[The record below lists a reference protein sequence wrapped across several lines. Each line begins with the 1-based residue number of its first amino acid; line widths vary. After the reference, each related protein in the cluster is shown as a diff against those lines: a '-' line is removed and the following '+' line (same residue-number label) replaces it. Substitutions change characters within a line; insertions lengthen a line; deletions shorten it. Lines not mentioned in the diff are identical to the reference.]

1 MPGDDL
7 IPNLNKSAILV
18 YSGSMEEN
26 NSLKEKMTSAPR
38 SPGAYIMK
46 DAQGKVIYVGKAND
60 LKSRIGSYFTGKDT
74 RPMAPFLM
82 ARVSDIEFI
91 TTSTEKE
98 ALILENNLIKRHRPR
113 YNVILRDDKTYYH
126 LSLDPTE
133 KFPRLQLVRKRLN
146 NAALYFGPYP
156 SGLAAKET
164 LRFVQ
169 QIFPLRTCR
178 NRDFKLRPR
187 PCLEYQI
194 GKCPAPCKG
203 LIDEEAYRKLAQS
216 AVSFLQGR
224 RRELISGIKTQM
236 EEAAEKLN
244 FEEAA
249 RLRDRVAALEHAL
262 EKQNVDW
269 GGTKDQDVLGV
280 YAHDDNYQLC
290 VLFVRGGK
298 LLGSKS
304 FAPVK
309 MKMDQAELISSC
321 LTQYYDGGANI
332 PDEIII
338 PCHLP
343 DEEVIAEW
351 LTDKKDHGYE
361 SQGKQWD
368 IIPSAERDCSTNKFQ
383 RASFLK
389 LESHKKKV
397 VLTIPSRG
405 TKNALLDM
413 AVANAQGVWESGK
426 KKEEQ
431 KTAGMKIIQE
441 KLSLTKLPQRI
452 ECYDISNVSGKHAVG
467 SMVVFQ
473 DGEPDKSSYRRFRI
487 KTISEPDDYAMMY
500 EVLARRFARGENLPD
515 LVVVD
520 GGKGQLNVALSVLKD
535 LKIKVDVI
543 GLAKEE
549 RAVFSGKGIIKK
561 KAAKSEDR
569 VYLPK
574 RKDAIFLSAWPQALR
589 ILQQVRDEAHRFALS
604 YHHQM
609 KLKNDLSSIL
619 DDIPDVGEGRRKT
632 LLKHFGS
639 SKQVKGATLEELQ
652 KVPGI
657 GSELAEKIYSHLRNE
672 K

>member
-1 MPGDDL
+1 
-7 IPNLNKSAILV
+7 
-18 YSGSMEEN
+18 
-26 NSLKEKMTSAPR
+26 
-38 SPGAYIMK
+38 
-46 DAQGKVIYVGKAND
+46 
-60 LKSRIGSYFTGKDT
+60 
-74 RPMAPFLM
+74 MAPFLM
-82 ARVSDIEFI
+82 ARVHDIEFI

-113 YNVILRDDKTYYH
+113 YNVNLRDDKTYYH
-126 LSLDPTE
+126 LSLDPAE
-133 KFPRLQLVRKRLN
+133 KFPRLQLVRKRMN

-169 QIFPLRTCR
+169 QVFPLRSCR

-194 GKCPAPCKG
+194 GRCLAPCKG
-203 LIDEEAYRKLAQS
+203 LIDEESYRNLVENV
-216 AVSFLQGR
+216 VSFLQGR
-224 RRELISGIKTQM
+224 RRSLITEIKTQM
-236 EEAAEKLN
+236 EEAAQNLN

-249 RLRDRVAALEHAL
+249 RLRDRIGALEHTL
-262 EKQNVDW
+262 ERQNVDG

-280 YAHDDNYQLC
+280 YVHDDNYQLC
-290 VLFVRGGK
+290 ILFVRGGK

-309 MKMDQAELISSC
+309 IKMDLTEIISSC

-338 PCHLP
+338 PCLLP
-343 DEEVIAEW
+343 DEAVIIEW
-351 LTDKKDHGYE
+351 LTDKKE
-361 SQGKQWD
+361 
-368 IIPSAERDCSTNKFQ
+368 
-383 RASFLK
+383 
-389 LESHKKKV
+389 KKV
-397 VLTIPSRG
+397 ALTVPSRG

-413 AVANAQGVWESGK
+413 AVANAQSLWESGK

-431 KTAGMKIIQE
+431 KTAGMKILQE

-452 ECYDISNVSGKHAVG
+452 ECFDISNISGKHAVG

-487 KTISEPDDYAMMY
+487 KTVSESDDYAMMY

-520 GGKGQLNVALSVLKD
+520 GGKGQLNVALSVLRD
-535 LKIKVDVI
+535 LKIKIDVI

-549 RAVFSGKGIIKK
+549 RVIFSSKGISKK

-569 VYLPK
+569 VYLPR
-574 RKDAIFLSAWPQALR
+574 RKDAIYLSAWPQALR
-589 ILQQVRDEAHRFALS
+589 MLQQVRDEAHRFALS
-604 YHHQM
+604 YHHQI
-609 KLKNDLSSIL
+609 KQTNDLRSIL
-619 DDIPDVGEGRRKT
+619 DDIPDVGEARRKM

-639 SKQVKGATLEELQ
+639 SKQVEAATLEELQ

-657 GSELAEKIYSHLRNE
+657 GKFLAENIYNALRNSAC
-672 K
+672 KN

>member
-1 MPGDDL
+1 
-7 IPNLNKSAILV
+7 
-18 YSGSMEEN
+18 MEEN
-26 NSLKEKMTSAPR
+26 NCLKEKMTSTPR
-38 SPGAYIMK
+38 SPGIYIMK
-46 DAQGKVIYVGKAND
+46 DAQGKIIYVGKAND
-60 LKSRIGSYFTGKDT
+60 LKGRISSYFTGKDT
-74 RPMAPFLM
+74 RPATPFLM
-82 ARVSDIEFI
+82 ARVHDIEFI
-91 TTSTEKE
+91 TTTTEKE

-113 YNVILRDDKTYYH
+113 YNVNLRDDKTYYH
-126 LSLDPTE
+126 LSLDPME
-133 KFPRLQLVRKRLN
+133 KFPRLQLVRKRVN

-194 GKCPAPCKG
+194 GRCLAPCKG
-203 LIDEEAYRKLAQS
+203 LIDEEAYGKLVQNS
-216 AVSFLQGR
+216 VSFLQGR
-224 RRELISGIKTQM
+224 RRELITEIKAQM
-236 EEAAEKLN
+236 EEAAQDLN

-249 RLRDRVAALEHAL
+249 RLRDRVTALEHAL

-269 GGTKDQDVLGV
+269 GGEKDQDVVGL
-280 YAHDDNYQLC
+280 YEHDNKYQIC
-290 VLFVRGGK
+290 ILFVRGGK

-304 FAPVK
+304 FTPVK
-309 MKMDQAELISSC
+309 MKMDQAEIISSC

-343 DEEVIAEW
+343 DEEVVIEW
-351 LTDKKDHGYE
+351 LTDKKE
-361 SQGKQWD
+361 
-368 IIPSAERDCSTNKFQ
+368 
-383 RASFLK
+383 
-389 LESHKKKV
+389 KKV

-413 AVANAQGVWESGK
+413 AIANARSIWESGQ

-431 KTAGMKIIQE
+431 KTAGMKILQE
-441 KLSLTKLPQRI
+441 KLSLMKLPQRI
-452 ECYDISNVSGKHAVG
+452 ECYDISNISGKHAVG
-467 SMVVFQ
+467 SLVVFQ
-473 DGEPDKSSYRRFRI
+473 DGEPDKSGYRRFRI
-487 KTISEPDDYAMMY
+487 KTVSESDDYAMMY

-535 LKIKVDVI
+535 LKIKIDVI

-549 RAVFSGKGIIKK
+549 RAIFPGKGGGRKK
-561 KAAKSEDR
+561 TGKSEDR
-569 VYLPK
+569 VYLPR
-574 RKDAIFLSAWPQALR
+574 RKDAIYLSAWPPALR
-589 ILQQVRDEAHRFALS
+589 MLQQVRDEAHRFALS
-604 YHHQM
+604 YYHQI
-609 KLKNDLSSIL
+609 KQKNDLRSIL
-619 DDIPDVGEGRRKT
+619 DDIPDIGEARKKI

-639 SKQVKGATLEELQ
+639 SKQVKDATLEELQ

-657 GSELAEKIYSHLRNE
+657 GKELAGNIYNGL
-672 K
+672 KK